1 MPSKVDK
8 YTLNKHFGEE
18 YDRRKK
24 LTSEQKKEMLELYNT
39 GDYTQTEI
47 TKMYGVSRKILWRLL
62 NPDRAKA
69 GDDRSNSL
77 KTERYTDKHRRYIA
91 DLRNYKKTLLEK
103 EKPTE

>member
-8 YTLNKHFGEE
+8 YTLNKDFGEQ

-47 TKMYGVSRKILWRLL
+47 AKMYGVSRKLLWRLL
-62 NPDRAKA
+62 NPEKAKA

-77 KTERYTDKHRRYIA
+77 KTEGYTDKHRQYIT
-91 DLRNYKKTLLEK
+91 DLRNYKKELLK
-103 EKPTE
+103 LTSKT